1 MTYGYQEATAVVG
14 PLSPVALPGAYDLCA
29 DHARS
34 VTVPV
39 GWQLVQLVTEFEPV
53 EPSTDDLT
61 ALADAI
67 REASRRDVPPPQAAQ
82 REVRRVDADV
92 TSRPRVRPQFSVIA
106 GGAEDDEQRGAHLSS
121 VSGDDND

>member
-1 MTYGYQEATAVVG
+1 MTYGYEEATAVVG

-39 GWQLVQLVTEFEPV
+39 GWQLIQLVTEFEPV

-67 REASRRDVPPPQAAQ
+67 REASKRDVPPPQVAQ
-82 REVRRVDADV
+82 REFRRADTDV
-92 TSRPRVRPQFSVIA
+92 TSRPHVRPQFSVIA
-106 GGAEDDEQRGAHLSS
+106 GGAEDSEQRGADLSS
-121 VSGDDND
+121 VTRDSKD